1 MTIEN
6 LSATFIALVV
16 MIGACIVIAVPIV
29 FIAYE
34 CKRFYLFLR
43 RACSRRRLNA
53 IMSDLKP
60 MDQMIRD
67 YYGGAK

>member
-6 LSATFIALVV
+6 LCATFIALVAIV
-16 MIGACIVIAVPIV
+16 GACLVIAVPVI
-29 FIAYE
+29 FIIYE

-43 RACSRRRLNA
+43 RAFMRRRLNA
-53 IMSDLKP
+53 IMSNLKP

-67 YYGGAK
+67 YYGGVK